1 MAMKIIMIISHKIKI
16 LITIIIDIII
26 IMKQWLKITK
36 L

>member
-16 LITIIIDIII
+16 LITMIIDIII

>member
-26 IMKQWLKITK
+26 IMKQWLKITR